1 MFSTQIYYLEL
12 MPEQTDYD
20 FYNNQ
25 KLIQQKKNDFFKYK
39 INKKHWQIKLWK
51 SFNTLQSCSKYFE
64 TF

>member
-1 MFSTQIYYLEL
+1 
-12 MPEQTDYD
+12 MPEQIDYD

-39 INKKHWQIKLWK
+39 INKKHWQINELWK